1 MSKNTER
8 NMLMQ
13 GTILAAAGFLT
24 KIIGFVY
31 RIPMA
36 NLLGNDGN
44 GIYSVAF
51 GIYNIALTLSSCSM
65 PLAVSKSVSARVA
78 RDDHGNAKRVFRDA
92 VLLALG
98 MGAFSALVLW
108 IGADGLEALYH
119 RPGLAQPLRILA
131 PTSFVVALLGTFRG
145 WFQGHGNMVPTAVSQ
160 ILEQLVNAVVSVA
173 AAWQLMRIYAS
184 SPRIHAYG
192 AAGGT
197 VGTLVGALAG
207 LILVVFLYLR
217 SRSRRTRLDGDSQPE
232 SDADI
237 YRQLILTVL
246 PVILSQTIYQIGYTI
261 DDFVFG
267 NIMAL
272 KGFTDAQVSGMQGV
286 FNTQYN
292 LMINLPVSVATA
304 MAASAVPSIVTA
316 KVTGAKKELHS
327 KITAVLK
334 LNMVIVIPSA
344 VGIALLASPILI
356 PFTSLGHLKPM
367 AVSLL
372 EVGSSAAVFYA
383 LSTITTAILQG
394 CDHMTTP
401 VIHCAISLAVH
412 VALTA
417 GLLWF
422 TNLGVYA
429 LVIGNVSFPLLV
441 SLLNCRSLRRTLHYH
456 WRPARTFGIPL
467 VSSAGMGIVTWGSYR
482 LAILALPHWAG
493 LILSLLA
500 SVLVYGYLILR
511 LHCFSDVQLRELPAG
526 GRLLRLA
533 KRLER

>member
-36 NLLGNDGN
+36 NLLGNTGN

-65 PLAVSKSVSARVA
+65 PLAVSKSVSARIA
-78 RDDHGNAKRVFRDA
+78 RDDRRGAGQVFRDA
-92 VLLALG
+92 LTLALLLG
-98 MGAFSALVLW
+98 VFSAAVLW

-119 RPGLAQPLRILA
+119 RPGLALPLRVLA

-145 WFQGHGNMVPTAVSQ
+145 WFQGHGSMVPTALSQ
-160 ILEQLVNAVVSVA
+160 ILEQSVNALVSVA
-173 AAWQLMRIYAS
+173 AAWQLTRLYAS
-184 SPRIHAYG
+184 SPKINAYG

-197 VGTLVGALAG
+197 AGTLAGALAG
-207 LILVVFLYLR
+207 LALVTWLYFR
-217 SRSRRTRLDGDSQPE
+217 SRSRRARHLSPDDGTAE
-232 SDADI
+232 SDRDI
-237 YRQLILTVL
+237 YRQLILTVI

-272 KGFTDAQVSGMQGV
+272 KGFSNSQVSAMQGV

-292 LMINLPVSVATA
+292 LMINLPVSVAAA

-316 KVTGAKKELHS
+316 KVTGARKELYS

-334 LNMVIVIPSA
+334 INMVIAIPSA
-344 VGIALLASPILI
+344 VGIALLASPIMI
-356 PFTSLGHLKPM
+356 PFTSLGSLRPL
-367 AVSLL
+367 AIRLL
-372 EVGSSAAVFYA
+372 ETGSSAAVFYA
-383 LSTITTAILQG
+383 LSTITTAVLQG
-394 CDHMTTP
+394 CDYMKTP
-401 VIHCAISLAVH
+401 VIHCAISLGVH

-422 TNLGVYA
+422 TNLGIYA
-429 LVIGNVSFPLLV
+429 MIIGNVSFPLLV
-441 SLLNCRSLRRTLHYH
+441 SLLN
-456 WRPARTFGIPL
+456 
-467 VSSAGMGIVTWGSYR
+467 
-482 LAILALPHWAG
+482 
-493 LILSLLA
+493 
-500 SVLVYGYLILR
+500 
-511 LHCFSDVQLRELPAG
+511 
-526 GRLLRLA
+526 
-533 KRLER
+533 

>member
-36 NLLGNDGN
+36 NLLGNTGN

-65 PLAVSKSVSARVA
+65 PLAVSKSVSARIA
-78 RDDHGNAKRVFRDA
+78 RDDQRNAGRVLRDA
-92 VLLALG
+92 LLLALA
-98 MGAFSALVLW
+98 MGTFSAVVLW

-119 RPGLAQPLRILA
+119 RPGLAQPLRVLA
-131 PTSFVVALLGTFRG
+131 PTSFLVALLGTFRG
-145 WFQGHGNMVPTAVSQ
+145 WFQGHGNMVPTALSQ
-160 ILEQLVNAVVSVA
+160 ILEQLVNALVSVV
-173 AAWQLMRIYAS
+173 AAWQLVRIYAS
-184 SPRIHAYG
+184 SPRVHAYG

-197 VGTLVGALAG
+197 LGTLAGALAG
-207 LILVVFLYLR
+207 LILVMFLFFR
-217 SRSRRTRLDGDSQPE
+217 SRPRRTRLADSDAE
-232 SDADI
+232 SDTDI
-237 YRQLILTVL
+237 YRQLIFTVL

-272 KGFTDAQVSGMQGV
+272 KGFSNAYVSSIQGV

-292 LMINLPVSVATA
+292 LMINLPVSIATA

-316 KVTGAKKELHS
+316 KVTGARKELYS

-334 LNMVIVIPSA
+334 LNMVIAIPSA
-344 VGIALLASPILI
+344 VGIALLANPILI
-356 PFTSLGHLKPM
+356 PFTSLGSMKIL
-367 AVSLL
+367 AVRLL
-372 EVGSSAAVFYA
+372 ETGSSAAVFYA

-394 CDHMTTP
+394 CDYMETP
-401 VIHCAISLAVH
+401 VWHCAVSLAVH
-412 VALTA
+412 IGLTA

-422 TNLGVYA
+422 TNLGIYA
-429 LVIGNVSFPLLV
+429 MIIGNVSFPLLV
-441 SLLNCRSLRRTLHYH
+441 SLLNCRSLRWKLHYH
-456 WRPARTFGIPL
+456 WHPARTFGIPIL
-467 VSSAGMGIVTWGSYR
+467 SSAGMGLVTWGSYR
-482 LAILALPHWAG
+482 LAILTLPHWVG
-493 LILSLLA
+493 LLISLAL

-511 LHCFSDVQLRELPAG
+511 LHCFSDIQLSELPL
-526 GRLLRLA
+526 GRHLLQIA